1 MADFD
6 AFARSSGAQGV
17 PPTSSPLSAA
27 EVGELWEFIHGDIMV
42 GGIRAG
48 LRDALGLCPRHAW
61 GYAIVEIE
69 LWVYGTGPRGG
80 HQPFDVCVLYGD
92 LLDHVVAR
100 LRRRRSTVA
109 SLPRT
114 LERRGACW
122 ICRQL
127 SGQDGKPV
135 RRSFA
140 GADATVL
147 ADEANQMR
155 YTTAWCVQTREVW
168 EGRVCPSCRSGSDL
182 TDREGTKGPGS
193 GAVNCLGHLVSM
205 QFPAAAGTLAELVD
219 YLESTAARL
228 DALGRTM
235 RQGAAPPTPNEDGSW
250 IETLGWFAGW
260 DVPLSLIARSAQ

>member
-1 MADFD
+1 MADSD
-6 AFARSSGAQGV
+6 ALRRRPGAQDL
-17 PPTSSPLSAA
+17 PPTDSPLSAA

-42 GGIRAG
+42 GGIRSG
-48 LRDALGLCPRHAW
+48 LRDALGLCPRHTW
-61 GYAIVEIE
+61 GYAIAEIE

-100 LRRRRSTVA
+100 LRRRRSSAA
-109 SLPRT
+109 SLSRT

-127 SGQDGKPV
+127 SGQEGKPA

-168 EGRVCPSCRSGSDL
+168 QGRVCPSCRSGRDL
-182 TDREGTKGPGS
+182 IDPGHIKEPGS
-193 GAVNCLGHLVSM
+193 GAITCLGHLVSM
-205 QFPAAAGTLAELVD
+205 QSPTGSLVELVD
-219 YLESTAARL
+219 YLESTAGRL
-228 DALGRTM
+228 DALGQTM
-235 RQGAAPPTPNEDGSW
+235 RQGAAPPTLEEDGSW

-260 DVPLSLIARSAQ
+260 DVPLALITRATA

>member
-1 MADFD
+1 MCHQPPL
-6 AFARSSGAQGV
+6 RSA
-17 PPTSSPLSAA
+17 PLRSAN
-27 EVGELWEFIHGDIMV
+27 WEFIHGDIMV

-61 GYAIVEIE
+61 GYAIVEVE

-92 LLDHVVAR
+92 LLEHVAAR
-100 LRRRRSTVA
+100 LRRRRSSVA
-109 SLPRT
+109 SLPCT
-114 LERRGACW
+114 LERRGPCW

-127 SGQDGKPV
+127 GGQDGEPV

-140 GADATVL
+140 GADATAL
-147 ADEANQMR
+147 AQEANEMR

-168 EGRVCPSCRSGSDL
+168 EGRVCPSCRSGKAPI
-182 TDREGTKGPGS
+182 DRGQIKEPGS
-193 GAVNCLGHLVSM
+193 GAVTCLRHLVSM
-205 QFPAAAGTLAELVD
+205 PSPAGSLAELVD

-228 DALGRTM
+228 DALGQTM
-235 RQGAAPPTPNEDGSW
+235 RQGAQPPSLDEDGSW

-260 DVPLSLIARSAQ
+260 DVPLALIARSGQ